1 MVLTAMC
8 IGPRRS
14 EFTAL
19 KWLDFNW
26 EKKTLYIRRGIVDGE
41 IGDVKT
47 DYSDQPMPLDDG
59 FAEVLQRWRKQTEFS
74 GDEDWV
80 LPALLPGARCP
91 SGRTR

>member
-1 MVLTAMC
+1 MVLTAVC

-26 EKKTLYIRRGIVDGE
+26 EKKDPDIRRGIVDV
-41 IGDVKT
+41 DVKT

-59 FAEVLQRWRKQTEFS
+59 FAEVLQR
-74 GDEDWV
+74 
-80 LPALLPGARCP
+80 
-91 SGRTR
+91 